1 MARNQNPE
9 EKNLQNPVEE
19 TTEVTQ
25 PAENPAEPAN
35 ETAPVEPEVPAEN
48 SDENSAPAN
57 EEAPAE
63 WESTDTDLE
72 NTVEP
77 EEPKEASKEEAPAE
91 EKSAENPVEAPKGG
105 KVEVKEP
112 EYKYFDTIKVP
123 AKIKKII
130 DFYGITSKDLF
141 DGSFEK
147 MKLKKEEVKALKE
160 WYATLI

>member
-19 TTEVTQ
+19 TTEISGNPVNQSENVT
-25 PAENPAEPAN
+25 PAENADEN
-35 ETAPVEPEVPAEN
+35 NN
-48 SDENSAPAN
+48 SDVDEAKAE
-57 EEAPAE
+57 EEAKAKAE
-63 WESTDTDLE
+63 
-72 NTVEP
+72 
-77 EEPKEASKEEAPAE
+77 EEA
-91 EKSAENPVEAPKGG
+91 KWG

>member
-35 ETAPVEPEVPAEN
+35 ETAPVEPE
-48 SDENSAPAN
+48 
-57 EEAPAE
+57 APAE
-63 WESTDTDLE
+63 WESTDADLE
-72 NTVEP
+72 NAVEP
-77 EEPKEASKEEAPAE
+77 EEPKEAPKEQAPAE
-91 EKSAENPVEAPKGG
+91 EKPAENPAEAPKGG

-130 DFYGITSKDLF
+130 DFYGITSRDLF

>member
-19 TTEVTQ
+19 TTEATQ
-25 PAENPAEPAN
+25 PAENPAEPA
-35 ETAPVEPEVPAEN
+35 
-48 SDENSAPAN
+48 
-57 EEAPAE
+57 
-63 WESTDTDLE
+63 
-72 NTVEP
+72 
-77 EEPKEASKEEAPAE
+77 
-91 EKSAENPVEAPKGG
+91 KGG